1 MPKKPTKKPAP
12 KSPTKKPTK
21 HYGQRADFGA
31 SADPYFE
38 DISPAPL
45 HAAAKKL
52 RALVKKY
59 APNATEELK
68 WGHPMYC
75 QDGMLC
81 YIHAYPKWLRFGF
94 SNQPAGTTD
103 PDGLLGGNGKR
114 LRSIRITKPADI
126 NAPFLTRCL
135 KQAVAENAKP

>member
-1 MPKKPTKKPAP
+1 MPKKTTNKSTRKPPT
-12 KSPTKKPTK
+12 TKPTK
-21 HYGQRADFGA
+21 HYAQRPDFGA
-31 SADPYFE
+31 SADPYFK

-45 HAAAKKL
+45 QAAAKKL
-52 RALVKKY
+52 RALVKKH
-59 APNATEELK
+59 APKATEELK

-103 PDGLLGGNGKR
+103 PDGLMGGNGKR

-135 KQAVAENAKP
+135 KQAIAENSKP